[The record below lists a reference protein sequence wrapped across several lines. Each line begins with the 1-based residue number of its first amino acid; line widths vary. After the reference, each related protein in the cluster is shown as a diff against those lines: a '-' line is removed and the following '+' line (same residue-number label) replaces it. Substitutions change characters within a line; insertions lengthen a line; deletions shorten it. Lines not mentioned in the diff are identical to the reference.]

1 MLKHLKTAQ
10 KLAQEHE
17 YDEGLE
23 YFLCAVIV
31 KGGNILSIGY
41 NKKSTNGFVEHFA
54 DVARGQR
61 DYCLSTHAEMDAVLA
76 ARAKIDLRGTKI
88 YVVRIKA
95 SGGLGMARPCFI
107 CQHMLYNYG
116 IRRAYYS
123 IDDDEYGVMKV
134 DNPAKRFQ
142 KS

>member
-10 KLAQEHE
+10 KHALEHE

-23 YFLCAVIV
+23 YFLCALIV
-31 KGGNILSIGY
+31 KGGNILSIGF

-61 DYCLSTHAEMDAVLA
+61 DYCLSTHAEMDAVLS

-88 YVVRIKA
+88 YVVRIKV
-95 SGGLGMARPCFI
+95 SGGLGMAKPCEI
-107 CQHMLYNYG
+107 CEHVLYNYG

-134 DNPAKRFQ
+134 VNPAKRFQ
-142 KS
+142 KR